1 MRIAYFIDTVIPSP
15 RANTVHVMRMCQALT
30 NEGNTVSLYC
40 DRDSTCGDVE
50 NIWEKYGISNRFE
63 IVQIQ
68 LPEFVRKYGHRFS
81 NILSAKLKAIKA
93 KNYDVA
99 YARSAYTLNFI
110 KKSHKFI
117 FESHTEPDAWN
128 LRYEK
133 RILSHKNC
141 LGLVVISEALKKR
154 YLELL
159 PFLSSDKITVLHD
172 CADINVSDTVNKAQL
187 REIPD
192 KMKIKIGYVGHLY
205 PGKCMEV
212 LLPIAEA
219 RKEYC
224 FHIVGGTDEWISYWK
239 KETEKR
245 KLDNIIFYGFVDNSK
260 IGDYYRAF
268 DIAILPF
275 SKSVLVGTSKALDI
289 GKWISPLKLFE
300 AMSYKKAIV
309 VSSLPTIKEV
319 MEDNKDAL
327 LADPDN
333 LREWT
338 DQLDKLVNDSELR
351 NRLGNK
357 AFEKL
362 KNNYTWTKRAK
373 AIVNILENK

>member
-1 MRIAYFIDTVIPSP
+1 MRIAYFIDTVIPSS

-50 NIWEKYGISNRFE
+50 NIWGKYGISNKFE

-81 NILSAKLKAIKA
+81 NILSAKLKAKKA

-99 YARSAYTLNFI
+99 YARSAYALDFI

-172 CADINVSDTVNKAQL
+172 CADINVSDTENKAQL
-187 REIPD
+187 RELPD
-192 KMKIKIGYVGHLY
+192 KKRIKIGYVGHLY

-239 KETEKR
+239 KETEKK

-275 SKSVLVGTSKALDI
+275 SKSVLVGTSKSLDI

-351 NRLGNK
+351 NSLGNK

-373 AIVNILENK
+373 AIVEILENK